1 MELPLSKSRRMPVEE
16 FDTRIVLSHA
26 AKQARERGYQNF
38 PIIDVDSHH
47 IEYEHL
53 AEILQ
58 YMDDPVMRQLIEAST
73 ISGYRGVGAIP
84 GALGYQDHGGR
95 VMREPLRRMEKVDP
109 GPKHRDITL
118 THRWMDSMGIDMAI
132 MFPTPMLHL
141 GMHPQVEVEVAM
153 AYAYNRWLCERILEP
168 DDRIRSMLYLPF
180 NDPAATYRFVKE
192 FTGKKGVVGFMVTS
206 NRYRPVH
213 HNDYM
218 KTYALMEEANMP
230 LAFHGAYNWNDQGL
244 SLVNRFISAHALG
257 FVWHNLVHLTNWV
270 INGIPERFP
279 KLKVVWIESGLA
291 WLPFIMQRLD
301 NEYMM
306 RTADAPELTKLPS
319 EYITDMFYTNQPMEK
334 VGDMD
339 LLKTTFRVTKAE
351 TQLLYSSDYPH
362 WDFDLPSVIYDL
374 PFLNEQQKRQILGG
388 NALKFFDMDPPKK
401 KLAVM
406 DGVATAD
413 RFPKMQAAE

>member
-1 MELPLSKSRRMPVEE
+1 MDLPLSHHRRMSVEE
-16 FDTRIVLSHA
+16 FDTRIVLAHA

-47 IEYEHL
+47 FETEHFS
-53 AEILQ
+53 EIVK
-58 YMDDPVMRQLIEAST
+58 YIDDTVLRQLLEASS
-73 ISGYRGVGAIP
+73 IAGYRGVGALP
-84 GALGYQDHGGR
+84 AGLGYQDYGGR
-95 VMREPLRRMEKVDP
+95 IMREPLRKLERTE
-109 GPKHRDITL
+109 PKPHRDVTL
-118 THRWMDSMGIDMAI
+118 TRRWMDSMGVDMAI

-141 GMHPQVEVEVAM
+141 GLHPQVEVEVALSN
-153 AYAYNRWLCERILEP
+153 AYNRWLVEHVLADEP
-168 DDRIRSMLYLPF
+168 RIRSMLYLPF
-180 NDPAATYRFVKE
+180 NDPTATYRVVKE
-192 FTGKKGVVGFMVTS
+192 FTGKPGVVGFMVTS

-218 KTYALMEEANMP
+218 KTYALLEEANLP
-230 LAFHGAYNWNDQGL
+230 LAFHGAYNWNDQ
-244 SLVNRFISAHALG
+244 SLMMVTRFISAHALG

-279 KLKVVWIESGLA
+279 RLKVLWIESGLA

-306 RTADAPELTKLPS
+306 RTADAPELKRLPS
-319 EYITDMFYTNQPMEK
+319 EYIRDMYYTNQPMEK
-334 VGDMD
+334 TGDMG
-339 LLKTTFRVTKAE
+339 LLETTFRVIKAE

-374 PFLNEQQKRQILGG
+374 PFLNEAQKHQILGG
-388 NALKFFDMDPPKK
+388 NALRVFGMDAPKS

-406 DGVATAD
+406 D
-413 RFPKMQAAE
+413 

>member
-1 MELPLSKSRRMPVEE
+1 MELPLSNSRRMQVEE

-95 VMREPLRRMEKVDP
+95 VMREPLRRMEKIDP
-109 GPKHRDITL
+109 GPKHRDVTL

-168 DDRIRSMLYLPF
+168 DDSHPLDALSAVQRS
-180 NDPAATYRFVKE
+180 
-192 FTGKKGVVGFMVTS
+192 
-206 NRYRPVH
+206 
-213 HNDYM
+213 
-218 KTYALMEEANMP
+218 
-230 LAFHGAYNWNDQGL
+230 
-244 SLVNRFISAHALG
+244 
-257 FVWHNLVHLTNWV
+257 
-270 INGIPERFP
+270 
-279 KLKVVWIESGLA
+279 
-291 WLPFIMQRLD
+291 
-301 NEYMM
+301 
-306 RTADAPELTKLPS
+306 
-319 EYITDMFYTNQPMEK
+319 
-334 VGDMD
+334 
-339 LLKTTFRVTKAE
+339 
-351 TQLLYSSDYPH
+351 
-362 WDFDLPSVIYDL
+362 
-374 PFLNEQQKRQILGG
+374 GG
-388 NALKFFDMDPPKK
+388 NVSLRQ
-401 KLAVM
+401 
-406 DGVATAD
+406 GVHRQEGCGRLHGDVEPLPAGA
-413 RFPKMQAAE
+413 P